1 MLKVIKQY
9 FVRII
14 KKILGIKS
22 PSKLEDLVSPTYPS
36 TLEGRILLFDTVNK
50 NGAVFS
56 KDCKIDISKKGW
68 VSMFGSENRDDFDV
82 VNATIGKIAHQIQET
97 EDEFIFKT
105 LSDFAY
111 DNYNIVV
118 EKQELIQ
125 AIDLIRMYREA
136 GFDIGERFT
145 TATQQSE
152 WYRHAYDKGLKDGIK
167 KEHDRIIGI
176 LNNFNKEDSNE

>member
-22 PSKLEDLVSPTYPS
+22 PSKLEDIVLPTYPS

-68 VSMFGSENRDDFDV
+68 
-82 VNATIGKIAHQIQET
+82 
-97 EDEFIFKT
+97 
-105 LSDFAY
+105 
-111 DNYNIVV
+111 
-118 EKQELIQ
+118 
-125 AIDLIRMYREA
+125 
-136 GFDIGERFT
+136 
-145 TATQQSE
+145 
-152 WYRHAYDKGLKDGIK
+152 DK
-167 KEHDRIIGI
+167 
-176 LNNFNKEDSNE
+176 

>member
-1 MLKVIKQY
+1 
-9 FVRII
+9 
-14 KKILGIKS
+14 
-22 PSKLEDLVSPTYPS
+22 
-36 TLEGRILLFDTVNK
+36 
-50 NGAVFS
+50 
-56 KDCKIDISKKGW
+56 
-68 VSMFGSENRDDFDV
+68 MFGSENIGEFDA
-82 VNATIGKIAHQIQET
+82 VNTIIGKIAHQVQET

-105 LSDFAY
+105 LSDFAS

-125 AIDLIRMYREA
+125 AIKLVRLYREA

-167 KEHDRIIGI
+167 KERERIMGI
-176 LNNFNKEDSNE
+176 LEDVKWITLLK